1 VLGEVLPD
9 VLQSMA
15 MLAGLYCDVR
25 GTRKSLE
32 MGEDAWKLGM
42 EVLGPE
48 HERLHRIQFTLARSY
63 YAHGDFWK
71 SRQNACGSP
80 SCWYVMGPEFIGA
93 VAMDGGLG
101 LNRDP

>member
-15 MLAGLYCDVR
+15 MLAGLYCDVG
-25 GTRKSLE
+25 GTRKPLE

-63 YAHGDFWK
+63 YAQGK
-71 SRQNACGSP
+71 
-80 SCWYVMGPEFIGA
+80 MLLGA
-93 VAMDGGLG
+93 HHAGTLWA
-101 LNRDP
+101 LNLLERSQWTAVWV